1 MALNIP
7 LQGKEYFCFRAQ
19 KTCLDIATGTL
30 CVTLTS
36 QVVVYAQAER
46 AVTFSL
52 SRLSPSLLCDFNH
65 QMLFEY
71 GGLC

>member
-1 MALNIP
+1 MLKNLAWT
-7 LQGKEYFCFRAQ
+7 QQQVDSTY
-19 KTCLDIATGTL
+19 
-30 CVTLTS
+30 VTLMS